1 MAARNAEAVRISGR
15 NLRCHWEMIN
25 KEPHVILTWT
35 TVQHPQDKAL
45 SGMESAMDKSKSS
58 QTRSFNISF

>member
-25 KEPHVILTWT
+25 IEPHVILTWT
-35 TVQHPQDKAL
+35 MVQHPQDKIL
-45 SGMESAMDKSKSS
+45 SGMESAMEKSTHS
-58 QTRSFNISF
+58 QTRSFSISF